1 MLDASRFGA
10 KNMIAIAGGLL
21 AVLGILA
28 GALLAVAPFGLVAAE
43 PSLSLWILFPLL
55 TMLGWFM
62 LVVSDRNPLRGTATR
77 FVATPLLV
85 LALLAAVGLVA
96 AGAGLVAVQ
105 GAAGTLSLCYVMV
118 VGGVLGATGTA
129 AYSRK
134 AGPPRTM

>member
-1 MLDASRFGA
+1 
-10 KNMIAIAGGLL
+10 MIAIAGGLL
-21 AVLGILA
+21 AVLGILT

-55 TMLGWFM
+55 TMLGWFL
-62 LVVSDRNPLRGTATR
+62 LVVSDLDPLRGTATR

-96 AGAGLVAVQ
+96 AGAGLVAMH
-105 GAAGTLSLCYVMV
+105 AAGTLSLCYVLV

-129 AYSRK
+129 AYGRK
-134 AGPPRTM
+134 AGPPRTL